1 MSKFRFLWS
10 FVEPMIEVYM
20 TNRSKLLKLF
30 HEKTGQH
37 PVMTVDAFFE
47 AAAAVVVASLTASP
61 PVNVQ
66 VTTTV
71 LGF

>member
-1 MSKFRFLWS
+1 
-10 FVEPMIEVYM
+10 MIEVYM
-20 TNRSKLLKLF
+20 TNRAKLLKLF

-37 PVMTVDAFFE
+37 PVITIDAFFE

-66 VTTTV
+66 VK
-71 LGF
+71 LACLIQYENDYFRK